1 MSKLVFYPE
10 GSERGFFWMHVW
22 FHGLAALYS
31 EGDMVR
37 ANLDIKYVRDGTHLV
52 KLRNPRGLYD
62 GELFLW
68 SFDMP
73 GTGQPMFQRRG
84 LIVLLDDP
92 KAVTYATDHYHTK
105 SRSL

>member
-1 MSKLVFYPE
+1 
-10 GSERGFFWMHVW
+10 
-22 FHGLAALYS
+22 
-31 EGDMVR
+31 
-37 ANLDIKYVRDGTHLV
+37 
-52 KLRNPRGLYD
+52 
-62 GELFLW
+62 
-68 SFDMP
+68 MP